1 MHKIYEANDDFPKDN
16 LVLTTP
22 IIISSGVYFIKYLL
36 ESEALY
42 VQTPKCITRQ
52 GIIKGGRKMYCD
64 LLLTNENNSFIKWVE
79 DLEGYSQSY
88 IFKNRERW
96 YIIEYLCVY
105 NYVSISQSILLWSIR
120 CLSKIISSKFYY
132 NVYYTDISILL

>member
-1 MHKIYEANDDFPKDN
+1 M
-16 LVLTTP
+16 L
-22 IIISSGVYFIKYLL
+22 IIIMYHQTQISPKFMKYR
-36 ESEALY
+36 
-42 VQTPKCITRQ
+42 PKCITRQ

-96 YIIEYLCVY
+96 YIIKYLCVY